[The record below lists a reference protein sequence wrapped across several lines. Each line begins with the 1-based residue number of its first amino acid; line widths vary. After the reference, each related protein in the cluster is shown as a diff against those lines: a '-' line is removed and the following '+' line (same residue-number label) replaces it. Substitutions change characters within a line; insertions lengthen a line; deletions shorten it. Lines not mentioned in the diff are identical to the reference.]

1 MCLTIR
7 WPAASTWCIV
17 WVRRSRAVVWMRSSA
32 SFPPSASIGSHALCQ
47 LTTIYVATRNL
58 IYVEL
63 SQTETDEAKS
73 GFSAKKC
80 SMSQQPK
87 TDPSGPPESPNLLT
101 QGSRVIGHFVLLGVS
116 PRCCGRGW
124 CGGVR
129 SSKLRRPSRG

>member
-101 QGSRVIGHFVLLGVS
+101 QGSTF
-116 PRCCGRGW
+116 
-124 CGGVR
+124 
-129 SSKLRRPSRG
+129 